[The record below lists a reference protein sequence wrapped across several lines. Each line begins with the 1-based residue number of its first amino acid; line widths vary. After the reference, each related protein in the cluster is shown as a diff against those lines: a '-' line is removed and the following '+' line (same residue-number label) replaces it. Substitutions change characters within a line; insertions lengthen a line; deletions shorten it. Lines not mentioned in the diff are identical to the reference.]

1 MKPKHI
7 EVEGGEIAIRNKNG
21 DIAIIPKGN
30 KKWVERKIKEGCH
43 SCVDNFIKKLP
54 TYKDLKAK

>member
-21 DIAIIPKGN
+21 DIAIIPKY
-30 KKWVERKIKEGCH
+30 KKRWLQSQMRKGCH
-43 SCVDNFIKKLP
+43 SCIDEFVKTLP
-54 TYKDLKAK
+54 SYKDLKDK